1 MTGRAGQLLGQLRS
15 AARFASGLYVGQARG
30 AVDAYVRRHPFA
42 RLRYAPGRDDPYP
55 IYEQIRARGPFITT
69 PMGNLATADHAIC
82 KELLRSRRWGVQPEG
97 EPPPSDVD
105 LSFLD
110 RNPPDH
116 TRLRRLVAP
125 AFSPRRIA
133 DLRRGLE
140 KTVDGL
146 LDQAEV
152 AGTFDLVPALAAP
165 LPIAVICD
173 LLGVP
178 DADTATFSR
187 YGAALGGAL
196 SGIRSLRHAREVMAA
211 DAAIERIFLDLFE
224 LRRGAPS
231 DDLVSEL
238 VAAES
243 NGDILPTEMV
253 PLCSLLLI
261 AGFET
266 TVNLVGNAVNAL
278 LDHPDE
284 WARLVADPGLAG
296 AAVQETLRYDP
307 PVQRTVRVSFDETE
321 VAGRRLVGGTWV
333 NLLLGGA
340 NRDPAVF
347 AAPDVFDLART
358 DGADHL
364 AFSSGIHHCVGRP
377 LAELEATVALQRL
390 AERVP
395 RLHRAGVVRR
405 RNATL
410 IRGPLS
416 LPVAA

>member
-1 MTGRAGQLLGQLRS
+1 MTGRTAQLRS
-15 AARFASGLYVGQARG
+15 AARFASGLYAGQARG
-30 AVDAYVRRHPFA
+30 AYDAYVRRNLFA

-55 IYEQIRARGPFITT
+55 IYEQIRAHGPFYVTA
-69 PMGNLATADHAIC
+69 MGNLATADHAIC
-82 KELLRSRRWGVQPEG
+82 KEILRSRRWGVQPEG
-97 EPPPSDVD
+97 EQPPPDVD

-133 DLRRGLE
+133 TLQIGVE
-140 KTVDGL
+140 KTVAGL
-146 LDQAEV
+146 LDDAEH
-152 AGTFDLVPALAAP
+152 AGDFDLVDALAAP

-173 LLGVP
+173 LLGIP

-196 SGIRSLRHAREVMAA
+196 AGIRSLGQAREVMAA
-211 DAAIERIFLDLFE
+211 GAAIDRLFADLFE
-224 LRRGAPS
+224 RRRREPA

-238 VAAES
+238 VTAEDAGS
-243 NGDILPTEMV
+243 IAPSEME

-266 TVNLVGNAVNAL
+266 TVNLLGNAVNAL
-278 LDHPDE
+278 LDHPDQ
-284 WARLVADPGLAG
+284 WAALVEDPGLAG

-307 PVQRTVRVSFDETE
+307 PVQRTVRVSFDDTE
-321 VAGRRLVGGTWV
+321 IAGERLVRGRWV
-333 NLLLGGA
+333 NVLLGGA

-347 AAPDVFDLART
+347 ADPGRFDITRT
-358 DGADHL
+358 DGAEHL

-377 LAELEATVALQRL
+377 LAELEASVALRQL
-390 AERVP
+390 AERMP
-395 RLHRAGVVRR
+395 RLRRAGPVRR

-410 IRGPLS
+410 IRGPLR
-416 LPVAA
+416 LPVAV